1 MYIKEIWRYPIKS
14 MRGEQVQNTSVL
26 MTGLTLDRKIVC
38 VSESRRKVIT
48 ARTHPGLLALQGSAL
63 DGVTTVNGLP
73 WESQEAAY
81 TVSEAAGEAAFLVD
95 LGMDLQRFDVLPLLV
110 ATDGALAKLGYDTR
124 RFRPNI
130 VVGDVEGDTERTWPG
145 SRLQLGNV
153 SIRAAQL
160 RMRCVMTT
168 YDPDTLKQDLSV
180 LKKIVTENN
189 GTLALDCAVLQ
200 AGQLNVRDAV
210 YKLD

>member
-1 MYIKEIWRYPIKS
+1 MYVKEIWRYPIKS
-14 MRGEQVQNTSVL
+14 MRGERVQNTSVL
-26 MTGLTLDRKIVC
+26 MTGLALDRKIVC

-48 ARTHPGLLALQGSAL
+48 ARTHPGLLALQGSVIN
-63 DGVTTVNGLP
+63 GVTTVNGIP
-73 WESQEAAY
+73 WESQEATR

-95 LGMDLQRFDVLPLLV
+95 LGMDIQRFDVLPLLV

-153 SIRAAQL
+153 GIRAAQL

-180 LKKIVTENN
+180 LKRIVTEND
-189 GTLALDCAVLQ
+189 GTLALDCAVLE
-200 AGQLNVRDAV
+200 AGQLKVQDAV
-210 YKLD
+210 YILH